1 MTIDKIVVV
10 VKGGMA
16 QNVYGPCPNKFD
28 VEVIDLDLDWAEPSV
43 VEAEEARLQTVEQ
56 NLYKMY

>member
-1 MTIDKIVVV
+1 MDKIVVV
-10 VKGGMA
+10 VKGGMV
-16 QNVYGPCPNKFD
+16 QNLYGPCPHKFD

-56 NLYKMY
+56 NLCKIY